1 MDRTS
6 FTNLVNLIGRCTY
19 TGEPVLPKDSLL
31 YSEYMLLNE
40 LNPLK
45 IDNRPLPTEYKKQLI
60 EYLFIYPASKQ
71 KGKVTKKKIY
81 EYLKSK
87 GWISKATNIDSI
99 NGIDDKIKSDL
110 RSAFGSAQPSAGL
123 WAISRCSTA
132 SFRAEEM
139 I

>member
-1 MDRTS
+1 M
-6 FTNLVNLIGRCTY
+6 
-19 TGEPVLPKDSLL
+19 
-31 YSEYMLLNE
+31 LNE

-45 IDNRPLPTEYKKQLI
+45 FDGQPLSTEHKKQLI
-60 EYLFIYPASKQ
+60 KDMFIHPVSKQ

>member
-1 MDRTS
+1 
-6 FTNLVNLIGRCTY
+6 
-19 TGEPVLPKDSLL
+19 
-31 YSEYMLLNE
+31 MLLNE

-45 IDNRPLPTEYKKQLI
+45 IDGQPLSTEHKKQLI
-60 EYLFIYPASKQ
+60 TDMFIHPVSKQ
-71 KGKVTKKKIY
+71 KGKVTKKKID